1 MTDLTRVTDIGRVT
15 NAALMTNV
23 VGGHG
28 GGAPPLP
35 PLEQA
40 LQALMDSNS
49 IAISRHGR

>member
-1 MTDLTRVTDIGRVT
+1 MTDLTRVTYTAHVT

-35 PLEQA
+35 PIQNRLYR
-40 LQALMDSNS
+40 L
-49 IAISRHGR
+49 

>member
-1 MTDLTRVTDIGRVT
+1 MTDLARVTNIARVT

-35 PLEQA
+35 PIQ
-40 LQALMDSNS
+40 NKP
-49 IAISRHGR
+49 